1 VSETNHAEMMEW
13 DDPSLYVD
21 PLSLLDAKRH
31 HQWAVRAM
39 FEAGKKLKAAS
50 AAEAIAAKKY
60 QMAVYEA
67 TLHEDC
73 PQVKQAGVTVAYRDA
88 WISDWIRKKY
98 GDLEWDYK
106 AAKTTHKAAEDHVG
120 NVKTIAYSMG
130 QLSSVVK
137 QIHGAVGLDR

>member
-1 VSETNHAEMMEW
+1 VSQTDHAEQMEW
-13 DDPSLYVD
+13 DDPSLYVE

-39 FEAGKKLKAAS
+39 FEAGKALKAAS
-50 AAEAIAAKKY
+50 AAEAEAAKKY

-67 TLHEDC
+67 LLRDDC
-73 PQVKQAGVTVAYRDA
+73 PQVRSGGVTVAYRDA
-88 WISDWIRKKY
+88 WISKWIQDNK
-98 GDLEWDYK
+98 GDLEWDHK
-106 AAKTTHKAAEDHVG
+106 AAKTTLRAAEDHVA

-130 QLSSVVK
+130 QLGSIVK

>member
-1 VSETNHAEMMEW
+1 MTTNHAEMMEW

-39 FEAGKKLKAAS
+39 FEAGKALKAAT
-50 AAEAIAAKKY
+50 AAEAVAAKAY

-67 TLHEDC
+67 LLQDDC
-73 PQVKQAGVTVAYRDA
+73 PQVRSGGVTVAYRDA
-88 WISDWIRKKY
+88 WVAKWIRDKY

-106 AAKTTHKAAEDHVG
+106 SAKIAHKAAEDHVA

-130 QLSSVVK
+130 QLGGIVK

>member
-1 VSETNHAEMMEW
+1 MSEIDHAEMMEW
-13 DDPSLYVD
+13 DDPSLYVN

-31 HQWAVRAM
+31 HQWSVRAM
-39 FEAGKKLKAAS
+39 FEAGKALKAAS
-50 AAEAIAAKKY
+50 AAEAVAAKAY

-73 PQVKQAGVTVAYRDA
+73 PQVRSGGVTVAYRDA
-88 WISDWIRKKY
+88 WIADWIQRKH
-98 GDLEWDYK
+98 GDLEWQYK

-120 NVKTIAYSMG
+120 VVKTIAYSMG
-130 QLSSVVK
+130 QLGSVVK

>member
-1 VSETNHAEMMEW
+1 MSQTNHAEQMEW

-39 FEAGKKLKAAS
+39 FEAGKALKAAS
-50 AAEAIAAKKY
+50 SAEAVAAKAY

-67 TLHEDC
+67 TLHADC
-73 PQVKQAGVTVAYRDA
+73 PQVRSAGVTVAYRDA
-88 WISDWIRKKY
+88 WIADWIQAKY

-106 AAKTTHKAAEDHVG
+106 TAKMVHQAAQDHVG
-120 NVKTIAYSMG
+120 VVKTLAYSMG
-130 QLSSVVK
+130 QLGSVVK